1 MAVVMMPIEYL
12 VPHPGNPRK
21 ELGDLTELVES
32 IKANGI
38 YQNLTVMPLNENKP
52 GEELKYMV
60 LIGHRRLA
68 AAKLAGLKEVPCSVV
83 RNKSAKEQMSIM
95 LVENM
100 QRSDLS
106 IYEQAQG
113 FQQLL
118 DFGMDI
124 EDIASKSGFS
134 QTTVRRRL
142 KIAELDQ
149 KKLKEASEGRQLSL
163 TDFDELAKVDSIDK
177 RNELLEKIG
186 TSDFKYAVKSAIQRE
201 AEAKAM
207 PDFKAE
213 MRKRGI
219 KPLKDNERWSNQY
232 DKYYG
237 KKQVNLFAWDDTKK
251 YIPENVAKQLY
262 YYNTS
267 YGTIEFYT
275 EHKTE
280 HKKAKPIKRTEA
292 EIAYDKKVAAAWGEA
307 RMIAATHYELRKA
320 YIEKISVK
328 SRLDIVLKGAVMAA
342 IVSSFSY
349 LGLEDDEM
357 ITTMGGDAKARE
369 KYARMEVAFKFFKNA
384 EPEQLKMLAY
394 TMFGDSAD
402 NTFLNGYA
410 RNYPKYSK
418 NYRLLALY
426 KWLEQLGYERSEEEG
441 LMMTGKHELFQQY
454 MFDGQEG

>member
-21 ELGDLTELVES
+21 ELGDLTELAED
-32 IKANGI
+32 IKINGI
-38 YQNLTVMPLNENKP
+38 YQNLAVMPLNEHKP

-68 AAKLAGLKEVPCSVV
+68 AAKLAGLKEVPCSIV
-83 RNKSAKEQMSIM
+83 RNKNECEQTSIM
-95 LVENM
+95 LEENM
-100 QRSDLS
+100 HRKNLTVP
-106 IYEQAQG
+106 EQAQG

-149 KKLKEASEGRQLSL
+149 KKLKEVSEGRQLSL

-219 KPLKDNERWSNQY
+219 KPLKDNERWSNKY
-232 DKYYG
+232 DKYHG
-237 KKQVNLFAWDDTKK
+237 KKQVDLFVWDDTKK

-267 YGTIEFYT
+267 YGTIEFY
-275 EHKTE
+275 TE

-328 SRLDIVLKGAVMAA
+328 SRIDIVLKGAAMAA
-342 IVSSFSY
+342 VVSSFSY
-349 LGLEDDEM
+349 LGLKGDEM

-369 KYARMEVAFKFFKNA
+369 KYARMEVAFKFFENA

-402 NTFLNGYA
+402 NTFLDGYA

-426 KWLEQLGYERSEEEG
+426 KWLEQLGYERSEEET
-441 LMMTGKHELFQQY
+441 LMMTGKHELFQQD
-454 MFDGQEG
+454 MFNGQEG